1 MEKDAEAIIRL
12 YKEYGICIFKIDGL
26 SIPTKEAEMN
36 LHRLFDYVL
45 AETDNQVVL
54 IWMRRPVAVGDTI
67 HLIGMEIYSWKI
79 GIQIGRIIIL
89 IGLYVT
95 CGSFPNMYLLKS
107 YKLNF

>member
-45 AETDNQVVL
+45 AETDNQVVFNL
-54 IWMRRPVAVGDTI
+54 DATAGRRGGYHTFNRYGNI
-67 HLIGMEIYSWKI
+67 FLEI